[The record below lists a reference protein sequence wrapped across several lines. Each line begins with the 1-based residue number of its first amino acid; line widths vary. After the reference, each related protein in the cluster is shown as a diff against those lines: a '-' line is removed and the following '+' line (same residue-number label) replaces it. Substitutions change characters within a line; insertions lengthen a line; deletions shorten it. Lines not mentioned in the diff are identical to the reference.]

1 LHGHF
6 HNNYTNETD
15 KNYWMTYRDMF
26 KCTAFLVDILQKNT
40 FCNLLKYCPL
50 LVTLLSVPYVD
61 FYIRLKSKSINAKTF
76 FLITQYG
83 IMTWNKHFSAFSFC
97 LKSNSNF
104 SEFKFLAELIW
115 NGSFMVSALWIW

>member
-1 LHGHF
+1 
-6 HNNYTNETD
+6 
-15 KNYWMTYRDMF
+15 MTYRDMF

-83 IMTWNKHFSAFSFC
+83 IMT
-97 LKSNSNF
+97 
-104 SEFKFLAELIW
+104 
-115 NGSFMVSALWIW
+115 